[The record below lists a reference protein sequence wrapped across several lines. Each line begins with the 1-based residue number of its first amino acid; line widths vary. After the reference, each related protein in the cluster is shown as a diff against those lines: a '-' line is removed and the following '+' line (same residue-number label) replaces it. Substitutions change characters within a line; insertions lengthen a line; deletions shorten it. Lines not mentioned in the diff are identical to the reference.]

1 MKGIFDIAVKAF
13 NVESIRKR
21 LLYTFFILGI
31 FMLGG
36 LVPVPGLD
44 GAKFTEL
51 VQKWGQLGSIMDL
64 VSGGGLYRAT
74 IFAMGISP
82 YINAS
87 IIIQLLQVVIPALD
101 DMSKEGEA
109 GRKKITKITR
119 YSAIGLALGQACLFC
134 YSTREAMISTL
145 PTWLN
150 AAIVIL
156 SFTAGTCLVV
166 WLGEKINDKGIGNGV
181 SLIIFAGIVTRL
193 PDMAKTLYAKS
204 VDVATSFENQAVGVV
219 VGILLFVGV
228 ALIAVGI
235 IVFVLY
241 VQNAERRLTVQY
253 SKKTIGRSQRGGNKD
268 YIPLK
273 VNQSGV
279 MPVIFAM
286 SILAVPSMIVTFFFS
301 AKANEDGT
309 VANWFAKAFTGS
321 AYYYIVYVLLIIGF
335 TFFYSAIQFHPIEIA
350 NNINKN
356 GGAISGIR
364 AGKPTSDYISR
375 VAFRLNWADAFFLIL
390 VCIVPTVVGIFTG
403 LQNVWFAGTSVL
415 ILTGV
420 ANDLI
425 VQVEGE
431 LEVRNPKGFLDDI
444 ALLKGRR

>member
-1 MKGIFDIAVKAF
+1 MRGIFDTAVNAF
-13 NVESIRKR
+13 RVESIRKR
-21 LLYTFFILGI
+21 LLYTFLILGI

-44 GAKFTEL
+44 GDKFTEL
-51 VQKWGQLGSIMDL
+51 VRQWGQLASIMDV
-64 VSGGGLYRAT
+64 VSGGGLFHAT

-87 IIIQLLQVVIPALD
+87 IIIQLLQVVIPALE
-101 DMSKEGEA
+101 DMSKEGES
-109 GRKKITKITR
+109 GRKKLTKITR
-119 YSAIGLALGQACLFC
+119 YSAIGLALVQSCLFC
-134 YSTREAMISTL
+134 YSTRSAMVSSL

-150 AAIVIL
+150 AILVVL

-166 WLGEKINDKGIGNGV
+166 WLGEKINDIGIGNGV

-193 PDMAKTLYAKS
+193 PDMVRSLYNTAT
-204 VDVATSFENQAVGVV
+204 DVSTHFDNRAI
-219 VGILLFVGV
+219 GILMGVLVFV
-228 ALIAVGI
+228 AVTIVSIGI

-253 SKKTIGRSQRGGNKD
+253 SKKVIGRNQRGGNKD

-286 SILAVPSMIVTFFFS
+286 SILAIPSMIVTFFFRNS
-301 AKANEDGT
+301 ESPVAKWFGT
-309 VANWFAKAFTGS
+309 DFTGS
-321 AYYYIVYVLLIIGF
+321 VYYYIVYFLLIIGF

-364 AGKPTSDYISR
+364 AGKPTSDFI
-375 VAFRLNWADAFFLIL
+375 AAIAHRLNWVDAFFLSL
-390 VCIVPTVVGIFTG
+390 VCIVPTVVGILTG
-403 LQNVWFAGTSVL
+403 LENVWFAGTSVL

-425 VQVEGE
+425 NQVESE
-431 LEVRNPKGFLDDI
+431 LEVRSPKGFLDDV
-444 ALLKGRR
+444 ALLKGRRK

>member
-1 MKGIFDIAVKAF
+1 MRGIFDTAVNAF
-13 NVESIRKR
+13 RVESIRKR
-21 LLYTFFILGI
+21 LLNTFLILGI

-44 GAKFTEL
+44 GDKFTEL
-51 VQKWGQLGSIMDL
+51 VRQWGQLGSIMDF
-64 VSGGGLYRAT
+64 VSGGGLFHAT

-87 IIIQLLQVVIPALD
+87 IIIQLLQVVIPQLE
-101 DMSKEGEA
+101 DMSKEGES
-109 GRKKITKITR
+109 GRKKLNKITR
-119 YSAIGLALGQACLFC
+119 YSAIGLALVQACLFC
-134 YSTREAMISTL
+134 YSTRSAMVSSL

-150 AAIVIL
+150 AIIVIL

-166 WLGEKINDKGIGNGV
+166 WLGEKINDVGIGNGV

-193 PDMAKTLYAKS
+193 PDMVRTLYMKA
-204 VDVATSFENQAVGVV
+204 VDVSTSFDNRI
-219 VGILLFVGV
+219 VGILLGILMFVGV
-228 ALIAVGI
+228 AMVSVGI

-253 SKKTIGRSQRGGNKD
+253 SKKVIGRQQRGGNKD

-286 SILAVPSMIVTFFFS
+286 SILAVPSMIVTFFFRNS
-301 AKANEDGT
+301 ENAVAKFFGQD
-309 VANWFAKAFTGS
+309 FTGS
-321 AYYYIVYVLLIIGF
+321 VYYYILYFLFIIGF

-364 AGKPTSDYISR
+364 AGKPTSDFIAA
-375 VAFRLNWADAFFLIL
+375 VAHRLNWVDAFFLSL
-390 VCIVPTVVGIFTG
+390 VCIVPTVIGILTG

-425 VQVEGE
+425 VQVESE
-431 LEVRNPKGFLDDI
+431 LEVRSPKGFLDDV
-444 ALLKGRR
+444 ALLKGRRK

>member
-1 MKGIFDIAVKAF
+1 MRGIFDTAVNAF
-13 NVESIRKR
+13 RVESIRKR
-21 LLYTFFILGI
+21 LLYTFLILGI

-44 GAKFTEL
+44 GDKFTEL
-51 VQKWGQLGSIMDL
+51 VRQWGQLASIMDV
-64 VSGGGLYRAT
+64 VSGGGLFHAT

-87 IIIQLLQVVIPALD
+87 IIIQLLQVVIPALE
-101 DMSKEGEA
+101 DMSKEGES
-109 GRKKITKITR
+109 GRKKLTKITR
-119 YSAIGLALGQACLFC
+119 YSAIGLALVQSCLFC
-134 YSTREAMISTL
+134 YSTRSAMVSTL

-150 AAIVIL
+150 AILVVL

-166 WLGEKINDKGIGNGV
+166 WLGEKINDIGIGNGV

-193 PDMAKTLYAKS
+193 PDMVRTLYLKA
-204 VDVATSFENQAVGVV
+204 VDVSTYFDNRAVGIIM
-219 VGILLFVGV
+219 GILMFVAV
-228 ALIAVGI
+228 AVVAVGI

-253 SKKTIGRSQRGGNKD
+253 SKKVIGRNQRGGNKD

-286 SILAVPSMIVTFFFS
+286 SILAIPSMVVTFFFRNS
-301 AKANEDGT
+301 DSPVAK
-309 VANWFAKAFTGS
+309 WFGNDFTGS
-321 AYYYIVYVLLIIGF
+321 VYYYIVYFLLIIGF

-364 AGKPTSDYISR
+364 AGKPTSDFI
-375 VAFRLNWADAFFLIL
+375 AAIAHRLNWVDAFFLSL
-390 VCIVPTVVGIFTG
+390 VCIVPTVIGILTG
-403 LQNVWFAGTSVL
+403 LENVWFAGTSVL

-425 VQVEGE
+425 NQVESE
-431 LEVRNPKGFLDDI
+431 LEVRSPKGFLDDV
-444 ALLKGRR
+444 ALLKGRKR

>member
-1 MKGIFDIAVKAF
+1 MRGIFDTAVNAF
-13 NVESIRKR
+13 RVESIRKR
-21 LLYTFFILGI
+21 LLYTFVMLGI

-36 LVPVPGLD
+36 LVPMPGLD
-44 GAKFTEL
+44 GEKFTEL
-51 VQKWGQLGSIMDL
+51 VRNWGQLGSIMDF

-119 YSAIGLALGQACLFC
+119 YSAIGLALVQACLFC
-134 YSTREAMISTL
+134 YSTRSAMLPTL
-145 PTWLN
+145 PVWLN
-150 AAIVIL
+150 AIIVIL
-156 SFTAGTCLVV
+156 SFTAGTCIVV

-193 PDMAKTLYAKS
+193 PDMAKTLYSKS
-204 VDVATSFENQAVGVV
+204 VDVATSFDNQAVGIIL
-219 VGILLFVGV
+219 GILLFVGV
-228 ALIAVGI
+228 TLISIAI

-253 SKKTIGRSQRGGNKD
+253 SKKVIGRSQRGGNKD

-286 SILAVPSMIVTFFFS
+286 SILAVPSMIVTFFFRNS
-301 AKANEDGT
+301 ENSFVKWIANS
-309 VANWFAKAFTGS
+309 FTGS
-321 AYYYIVYVLLIIGF
+321 AYYYVIYFILIIAF

-364 AGKPTSDYISR
+364 AGKPTSDFIAA
-375 VAFRLNWADAFFLIL
+375 VAHRLNWVDAFFLTL
-390 VCIVPTVVGIFTG
+390 VCIVPTVIGILTG

-425 VQVEGE
+425 VQVESE
-431 LEVRNPKGFLDDI
+431 LEVRSPKGFLDDV
-444 ALLKGRR
+444 ALLKGRRK